1 MAFPELAMSCTYRL
15 VRPDRS
21 LSLQGWGLIDLPL
34 RALFQFLISFPGV
47 AWPIL
52 DCARRTSTFL
62 SCAFREQEDDQVT
75 LPILR
80 RPRVARA
87 QKIISLHPLPYS
99 GRTGILPAS
108 QTILLGQTPLFS
120 PVRASDFAL
129 FSRPHFQQAVNRPT
143 CLSPHP
149 EQTHVGRSTSS
160 PLPCSSRSS
169 LARSKSASFT
179 THNSGNTSTNGTSP
193 ARLDPC

>member
-47 AWPIL
+47 AWSIL

-87 QKIISLHPLPYS
+87 QKIISLHPLPS
-99 GRTGILPAS
+99 SESTGPGLVSSP
-108 QTILLGQTPLFS
+108 TPL
-120 PVRASDFAL
+120 PYY
-129 FSRPHFQQAVNRPT
+129 
-143 CLSPHP
+143 
-149 EQTHVGRSTSS
+149 
-160 PLPCSSRSS
+160 
-169 LARSKSASFT
+169 
-179 THNSGNTSTNGTSP
+179 P
-193 ARLDPC
+193 ARQFYWVRPLCLLQRVPLTLHHFHAHTSNRQ